1 MERVNASRSPH
12 VVRRLIKWHVILPKR
27 NGERFLPKDNTP
39 CLWWDKLGTFSK
51 GELFYTRRGNPRVY
65 VFDYAS
71 GCTYD
76 ISEFTHWAYVNDPN
90 LKEKDCD
97 WNLWLSSN
105 GEDDSGKRAPVAH
118 LKRQVRRKGNEDRR
132 DAEATGRDGSVE
144 DVSGASHHDS
154 EAASE
159 DVREAS

>member
-1 MERVNASRSPH
+1 MERANANRSPH

-51 GELFYTRRGNPRVY
+51 GELFYTKRGNPRVY

-76 ISEFTHWAYVNDPN
+76 IAEFTHWAYVGDPN
-90 LKEKDCD
+90 KKEKDCD

-105 GEDDSGKRAPVAH
+105 GEDDSGKGNVKVC
-118 LKRQVRRKGNEDRR
+118 LRRKVRAGRNEDGES
-132 DAEATGRDGSVE
+132 AQGSRCDDE
-144 DVSGASHHDS
+144 DQA
-154 EAASE
+154 
-159 DVREAS
+159 DVRGEAQCSESSAEEV